1 MLTLERQNLI
11 LDYLK
16 DNKTAKIQTL
26 AKKLYVSEATVRR
39 DLTEMEKLGLVRRSY
54 GGVILYE
61 SAGGEPAMSVRMEVM
76 PDAKQRIA
84 MIAMQYLSDGGT
96 LFFDSSSTVCTLARM
111 FNKKHK
117 TIVTTG
123 IQASSCLAGKETL
136 NVILPGGKV
145 VGNSD
150 STEGELT
157 VMQLSQIN
165 YDVMVA
171 SCGGIDGDSV
181 TEASQGQCAIKQT
194 VLKNASK
201 KILLADERKFGAR
214 CPYRTCSIKEFDIVI
229 TNRRPLDIYGKLL
242 SQLGC
247 KLIY

>member
-1 MLTLERQNLI
+1 ML
-11 LDYLK
+11 
-16 DNKTAKIQTL
+16 
-26 AKKLYVSEATVRR
+26 
-39 DLTEMEKLGLVRRSY
+39 
-54 GGVILYE
+54 
-61 SAGGEPAMSVRMEVM
+61 
-76 PDAKQRIA
+76 
-84 MIAMQYLSDGGT
+84 
-96 LFFDSSSTVCTLARM
+96 
-111 FNKKHK
+111 
-117 TIVTTG
+117 
-123 IQASSCLAGKETL
+123 
-136 NVILPGGKV
+136 LPGGKV

-165 YDVMVA
+165 FDVMVA

-194 VLKNASK
+194 VLKTASK

-214 CPYRTCSIKEFDIVI
+214 CPYRTCGIGEFDIVI

>member
-11 LDYLK
+11 LEYLK
-16 DNKTAKIQTL
+16 NNKTAKIQML

-61 SAGGEPAMSVRMEVM
+61 SAGGEPAMTVRMEVM

-84 MIAMQYLSDGGT
+84 MIAMQYLNEGST
-96 LFFDSSSTVCTLARM
+96 FFFDASSTVCTLAKM

-123 IQASSCLAGKETL
+123 IHAASCLAGKETL

-157 VMQLSQIN
+157 VMQLMQIN
-165 YDVMVA
+165 FDVMIA

-194 VLKNASK
+194 VLKNSAK
-201 KILLADERKFGAR
+201 KILVADERKFGLR
-214 CPYRTCSIKEFDIVI
+214 CPYSTCKISEFDIVI
-229 TNRRPLDIYGKLL
+229 TNRRPLDFYGKLL
-242 SQLGC
+242 SQEGC
-247 KLIY
+247 KLVY